1 MSQITRYI
9 PPARP
14 PVRLVRFKPRPHWRQ
29 SWKEVEHSG
38 DNVDRGYS
46 VDHARQADEFKLP
59 KPVTKSTVSATK
71 STVYGDSLLCC
82 RFVSGF
88 CNSRLWKK
96 SSVLNSTLSLYG
108 ALHRQS
114 VVTIVLEM
122 IRYVCDG
129 AEMHESNF
137 RLVLNKR
144 CDHET
149 DNYCYDAPAT
159 ISEAYSDCSCLSVLY
174 GLPTQKLLKV
184 VKKSL

>member
-1 MSQITRYI
+1 M
-9 PPARP
+9 
-14 PVRLVRFKPRPHWRQ
+14 
-29 SWKEVEHSG
+29 
-38 DNVDRGYS
+38 
-46 VDHARQADEFKLP
+46 
-59 KPVTKSTVSATK
+59 
-71 STVYGDSLLCC
+71 
-82 RFVSGF
+82 
-88 CNSRLWKK
+88 
-96 SSVLNSTLSLYG
+96 LNSTLSLYG

-159 ISEAYSDCSCLSVLY
+159 ISEAYSDCSCLSVYLSVCVVRASNS
-174 GLPTQKLLKV
+174 KV
-184 VKKSL
+184 IESCKKKFI